1 MHGFLTGNRQCSR
14 ENKYRECLP
23 FESVKPF
30 MYTFRMGKSGKIRI
44 VIVAVCTVF
53 VAVVFIA
60 ADYLFIFALD
70 PLAKE
75 DVFSSD
81 EPEQDVVTDSTGQF
95 DAETWLL
102 TQAENVFITSY
113 DGLQL
118 HGYFIPAEIP
128 SDRYVIAVHGY
139 KSSAEAMADYA
150 WHYYCQGWNVLVPE
164 QRAHGLSEGRY
175 IGMGCQE
182 RYDMLD
188 WVDSIL
194 AENARARILFHGV
207 SMGAAT
213 VMLVTGEPDLPEN
226 VCAAVEDCGYSSVT
240 DQFTMQLKEQFG
252 LPPFPLIPAASLV
265 TKMRAGYFF
274 GDGNCV
280 RAVSRSVTPTL
291 FIHGDADT
299 FVPFTMLDAVYS
311 AASCE
316 KQKLVVSGAE
326 HAESLD
332 TDPVKYWAAVDSF
345 VETYIPR

>member
-1 MHGFLTGNRQCSR
+1 
-14 ENKYRECLP
+14 
-23 FESVKPF
+23 

-60 ADYLFIFALD
+60 ADYLFTFALD

-75 DVFSSD
+75 DVFSCD

-240 DQFTMQLKEQFG
+240 DQFTMQRITTV
-252 LPPFPLIPAASLV
+252 P
-265 TKMRAGYFF
+265 
-274 GDGNCV
+274 
-280 RAVSRSVTPTL
+280 
-291 FIHGDADT
+291 ADT
-299 FVPFTMLDAVYS
+299 GGIFGNKNAGRILLWRRELCPSRFPVCYTNVVYPWG
-311 AASCE
+311 CRY
-316 KQKLVVSGAE
+316 VC
-326 HAESLD
+326 
-332 TDPVKYWAAVDSF
+332 SF
-345 VETYIPR
+345 HYAGCGVFRCFL